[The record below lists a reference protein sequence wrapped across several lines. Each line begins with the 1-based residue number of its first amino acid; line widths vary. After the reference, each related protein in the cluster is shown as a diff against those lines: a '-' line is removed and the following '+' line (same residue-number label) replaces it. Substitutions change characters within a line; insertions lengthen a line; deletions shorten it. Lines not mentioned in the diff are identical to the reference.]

1 MRIRIVLAVAT
12 TIVLAGCGESNTA
25 PQTVRPAARTA
36 DIIECRSGY
45 HVATREDGTESCEPD
60 GGAESMVARPDSTQ

>member
-1 MRIRIVLAVAT
+1 MRIRIVLAVAA
-12 TIVLAGCGESNTA
+12 TIVLAGCGESSTA
-25 PQTVRPAARTA
+25 PQTMRPGARTA

-60 GGAESMVARPDSTQ
+60 GGTESMRARPDSTQ